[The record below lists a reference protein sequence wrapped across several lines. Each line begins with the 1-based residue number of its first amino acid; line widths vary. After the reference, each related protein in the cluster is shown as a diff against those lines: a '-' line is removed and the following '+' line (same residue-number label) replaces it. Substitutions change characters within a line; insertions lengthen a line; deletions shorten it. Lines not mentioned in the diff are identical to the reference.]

1 MGNIKTI
8 IENNLVGG
16 TTGTAVYPVTSTM
29 AVYDSNNEC
38 VDDILKRRTVNIS
51 TNYNTDHT
59 VEILTVAQALAKVP
73 ASDRVPGFSGDVK
86 TADGWV
92 NLRFSKNNWS
102 FTEADWTNTNNWIV
116 KNLEISSSGGG
127 VTADDVNTIL
137 NNKWNTLA
145 SVATSGNYNDL
156 SNLPAIGSGTISI
169 RRNNSLVGS
178 FSVNQ
183 TTNQSLN
190 ITVPTAMSELTND
203 SKYATETYVSE
214 KIAEAS
220 VGGEVDLSSYATKT
234 YVTQQLGSYAQK
246 DIYAPFTING
256 DGYDI
261 VLRTDAGEVYPSI
274 YCFTGAGTSGYI
286 ALADNNGLPAWYP
299 KNYVALSLFNNDLI
313 KNSEWSINGTKYSIH
328 TPKSTTQTLP
338 TIYAPTAGGNAGYLL
353 MATGG
358 TPTWMSRNSLKLSEL
373 EDDLGISSLGGPYL
387 PLSGG
392 TLTGDLIMKASSPT
406 CALKSDSILSSSGYG
421 IAIKTSSSTTYG
433 AITISSASIKFG
445 TGAIANPPAG
455 SYYQFYG
462 SAYTTGTWQT
472 SSDMTL
478 KDKIEDILPNFN
490 DVADMPLFS
499 FNWKTFSNEGG
510 PWFGTSAQYWK
521 EKFPIAVKGE
531 EGGYAVTYGE
541 LALACTKST
550 AAKVK
555 ELENEVT
562 SLKAEI
568 AELRATVSTLLNAK
582 SS

>member
-92 NLRFSKNNWS
+92 NLRFSKNNWT

-156 SNLPAIGSGTISI
+156 SNLPAIGNGTISI

-274 YCFTGAGTSGYI
+274 YCFTNAGTSGYI

-313 KNSEWSINGTKYSIH
+313 KNSEWSINGTKYNIH

-392 TLTGDLIMKASSPT
+392 TLTGDLIMKASPPT
-406 CALKSDSILSSSGYG
+406 CALKTDSILSSSGYG

-433 AITISSASIKFG
+433 AITMSSASIKFG

-490 DVADMPLFS
+490 DVAEMPLFS

-550 AAKVK
+550 ATKVK
-555 ELENEVT
+555 ELENEIT

-568 AELRATVSTLLNAK
+568 AELKATVSTLLNAI